1 MKIKKLLYMKKMIKQ
16 INKKINKYKIIFIK
30 KMKLKI
36 LWWIKN
42 I

>member
-1 MKIKKLLYMKKMIKQ
+1 MREIIKQ

-30 KMKLKI
+30 KIIMKI